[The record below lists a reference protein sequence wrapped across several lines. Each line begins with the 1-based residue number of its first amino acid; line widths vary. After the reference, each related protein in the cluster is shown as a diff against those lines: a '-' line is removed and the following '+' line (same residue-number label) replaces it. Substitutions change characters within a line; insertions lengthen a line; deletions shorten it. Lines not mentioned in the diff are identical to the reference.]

1 MSIETAAELSPE
13 PDVGAQTEENAE
25 AWADAGDASEGL
37 EPQAQPE
44 GNDDAP
50 ASESPSKEEGESQ
63 AEGEQPEAE
72 AAADEYAEPPEFW
85 TAERK
90 GLWNKDLPLELRQ
103 AIHEHERASASAI
116 NGRLMEAAEA
126 RKKAE
131 ADLQKYNQERDQ
143 LAQWWQQK
151 GPELHRAFASKW
163 DGVDWVKMATEDPA
177 LYAQAQA
184 QRDQEARV
192 LQEATV
198 RHQAEVAAA
207 NTRAQQALAQ
217 AKTSEHTKLAAKLP
231 QYFGEGKAQATYDEV
246 GKYLMNLGIP
256 AERVTAIYE
265 APVIETALKAM
276 LYDKAQAAL
285 KAKPAAPPNTA
296 TQTSRRVVPGARQ
309 PGQPTQN
316 DAARQAMKR
325 LRETGQVS
333 EDDASLLFE

>member
-1 MSIETAAELSPE
+1 MSIENAPEPSNE

-50 ASESPSKEEGESQ
+50 ASESPSKEGESH
-63 AEGEQPEAE
+63 EPEAE
-72 AAADEYAEPPEFW
+72 ATADEYAEPPEFW

-103 AIHEHERASASAI
+103 AIHEHERASATAI
-116 NGRLMEAAEA
+116 NGKLMEAAEA

-131 ADLQKYNQERDQ
+131 ADLQKFTQERDQ
-143 LAQWWQQK
+143 LAQWWQQT
-151 GPELHRAFASKW
+151 GPALHKAFANKW

-192 LQEATV
+192 LQEAQV

-207 NTRAQQALAQ
+207 TTRQQQAMAQ
-217 AKTSEHTKLAAKLP
+217 AKTAEHTKLAAKLP
-231 QYFGEGKAQATYDEV
+231 QYFGEGKAQGTYDEV

-256 AERVTAIYE
+256 AERVTQIYE

-285 KAKPAAPPNTA
+285 KAKPAAQPNTA
-296 TQTSRRVVPGARQ
+296 TQTSRRVVPGAR
-309 PGQPTQN
+309 PSGQPTQN
-316 DAARQAMKR
+316 DSARQAMKR

-333 EDDASLLFE
+333 EEDASLLFE

>member
-1 MSIETAAELSPE
+1 MSTEPDTQGASQ

-44 GNDDAP
+44 GADDQP
-50 ASESPSKEEGESQ
+50 KASESPSGEEGESQ
-63 AEGEQPEAE
+63 AEGEQPE
-72 AAADEYAEPPEFW
+72 AADEYAEPPEFW

-103 AIHEHERASASAI
+103 AIHEHERASATAI
-116 NGRLMEAAEA
+116 NGKLMEAAEA

-131 ADLQKYNQERDQ
+131 ADLQKFSQERDQ
-143 LAQWWQQK
+143 LAQWWQQT
-151 GPELHRAFASKW
+151 GPALARAFANKW
-163 DGVDWVKMATEDPA
+163 DGVDWVKMASEDPA
-177 LYAQAQA
+177 LYAQASA
-184 QRDQEARV
+184 QRDAEAKI
-192 LQEATV
+192 LNEAQV

-217 AKTSEHTKLAAKLP
+217 AKTAEHGKLATKLP

-246 GKYLMNLGIP
+246 GKYLMGLGIP

-285 KAKPAAPPNTA
+285 KAKPPVQPNTA
-296 TQTSRRVVPGARQ
+296 TQTPRRVVPGAR
-309 PGQPTQN
+309 PPTGQPTQS